1 MSRVRPD
8 TRVTTGLSQVT
19 TVPPLGDDGYV
30 TVPDAPGF
38 GIELDPAI
46 LAEYRVPESRL

>member
-1 MSRVRPD
+1 M
-8 TRVTTGLSQVT
+8 T
-19 TVPPLGDDGYV
+19 TVPPLGADGHV

-46 LAEYRVPESRL
+46 LEEYRVPESRL